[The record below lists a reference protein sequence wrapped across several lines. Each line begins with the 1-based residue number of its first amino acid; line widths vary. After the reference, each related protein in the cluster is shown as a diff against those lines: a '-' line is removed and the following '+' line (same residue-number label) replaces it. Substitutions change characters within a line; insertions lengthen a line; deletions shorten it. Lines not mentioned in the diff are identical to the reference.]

1 MQRAEWWK
9 WMRALLPIATTLA
22 AVRVAPALPPP
33 APAPPG
39 PESCPN
45 PVGAVPLPSIP
56 DAQIVAPLLVPY
68 AALAIIHMPTI
79 LLASQSRV
87 THIKQALASVATVGM
102 WIALAAWAPA
112 EAWNPPIAY
121 AMSLHWALFLLAQ
134 PPHPTLAI
142 GPWAHQAV
150 CTLGVAIL
158 AAGAWH
164 LGPPLPVVEVA
175 GLPGYNG
182 ATAHLLCLLFTDLL
196 GPALMHVLNR
206 VLG

>member
-1 MQRAEWWK
+1 
-9 WMRALLPIATTLA
+9 MRVLLPIATTLA
-22 AVRVAPALPPP
+22 AVRVSPTLLPPP
-33 APAPPG
+33 PP
-39 PESCPN
+39 PSESCAA
-45 PVGAVPLPSIP
+45 PVFPPPTIT
-56 DAQIVAPLLVPY
+56 DMHIIYPLLIPY
-68 AALAIIHMPTI
+68 AAQAIIHMPTL
-79 LLASQSRV
+79 LLAAQSRV

-142 GPWAHQAV
+142 GAWAHHAV

-175 GLPGYNG
+175 GLPGCDG